1 MRLTVAG
8 FARLLVALSAA
19 ALPAAAE
26 PVGLTAETFRKE
38 ITIGSQTIVIERNQ
52 DPAATLPEEFTRTSR
67 PCPPF
72 CIAPMTVA
80 PGVETLG
87 ELELIAFLE
96 QKVARGEGIVMDSR
110 LPEFFGKGAIPG
122 AVNVPFTALDPAN
135 PYRDAI
141 LEALGATRTANGWDF
156 ASAQHLALYC
166 NGPWCE
172 QSPRAI
178 RHLLDAGYP
187 ANRLHYY
194 RGGMQDWLM
203 LGLATVTPPATN

>member
-1 MRLTVAG
+1 MRQ
-8 FARLLVALSAA
+8 FAVFAAVLLFAA
-19 ALPAAAE
+19 PGVRAD
-26 PVGLTAETFRKE
+26 PVGITGDVLRKQ
-38 ITIGSQTIVIERNQ
+38 INLGSQTIVIERNQ
-52 DPAATLPEEFTRTSR
+52 DTAATITQEFARTSR

-87 ELELIAFLE
+87 ELEVIAFLE
-96 QKVARGEGIVMDSR
+96 QKVATGKGVLMDSR
-110 LPEFFGKGAIPG
+110 LPDFYLKGAIPG
-122 AVNVPFTALDPAN
+122 AVNVPFTALDAAN

-141 LEALGATRTANGWDF
+141 LEVLGAVPTGSGWNFDD
-156 ASAQHLALYC
+156 AQELALYC

-178 RHLLDAGYP
+178 AHLLEAGYP
-187 ANRLHYY
+187 PAKLHYY

-203 LGLATVTPPATN
+203 LGLSTILPPATN

>member
-1 MRLTVAG
+1 MRRASAG
-8 FARLLVALSAA
+8 LVLILLAA
-19 ALPAAAE
+19 GAAGAE
-26 PVGLTAETFRKE
+26 PVGLTPDILRKE
-38 ITIGSQTIVIERNQ
+38 IRLGSQTIVIERNPDNGATI
-52 DPAATLPEEFTRTSR
+52 DPEFSRTSR

-96 QKVARGEGIVMDSR
+96 TRVARGQGILIDSR
-110 LPEFFGKGAIPG
+110 LPDFYAKGALPG

-141 LEALGATRTANGWDF
+141 LEALGAVRGASGWNF
-156 ASAQHLALYC
+156 TGAQELALYC

-187 ANRLHYY
+187 ADKLHYY
-194 RGGMQDWLM
+194 RGGMQDWLS
-203 LGLATVTPPATN
+203 LGLTTVLPPATN

>member
-1 MRLTVAG
+1 MRRIAACLAFAILPSTGFAADPVGIVAG
-8 FARLLVALSAA
+8 EL
-19 ALPAAAE
+19 
-26 PVGLTAETFRKE
+26 RKT
-38 ITIGSQTIVIERNQ
+38 IAIGSQTIVIQRDQNT
-52 DPAATLPEEFTRTSR
+52 AATVPEEFARTSR

-72 CIAPMTVA
+72 CIAPMRVA

-87 ELELIAFLE
+87 ELEVIAFLE
-96 QKVARGEGIVMDSR
+96 QKVARGQGILMDSR
-110 LPEFFGKGAIPG
+110 LPEFYLKGAIPG

-141 LEALGATRTANGWDF
+141 LEALGAVRVAGGWDYGQ
-156 ASAQHLALYC
+156 AQHLALYC

-178 RHLLDAGYP
+178 RNLLQAGYP
-187 ANRLHYY
+187 AEKLHYY

-203 LGLATVTPPATN
+203 LGLNTVLPPATN